1 MSSNQKIAK
10 QYIRGN
16 KKQNRILHLGLCS
29 LCVFSIVL
37 LLFQAS
43 FLKYRQEENLKKY
56 GTWSGAIY
64 NGSNEAYKFLTQSKD
79 IQKLGKITV
88 FENVTVYEKEFS
100 AYIGEIDQD
109 AFQLGK
115 IQMLEGR
122 LPQQED
128 EIVLDQY
135 LLKQI
140 APDAKV
146 GDSVTIPVRQSETGS
161 VASYDFVLSG
171 ITDKWGENWDKANYP
186 LPSVLIS
193 GNHFLSGTPEKITHY
208 FFLGDE
214 EQDYAIGQLEEFLKT
229 HSDSIYI
236 YNAKTYSS
244 SLNAEDKFFQQR
256 TFIAMI
262 CALSLLVLC
271 FFLSMVA
278 SKMQYRITI
287 MRNLGAEITTVYSI
301 FMWEAFYL
309 WRTGMLLGIG
319 TGVIS
324 SAIIICIIKFSL
336 HLDLPLAINWADLG
350 IALLFL
356 SAAFLF
362 SYFLITF
369 DSVFVRIRTS
379 YREDNS
385 SIRNQRL
392 PELKK
397 IRPMTVSRLYK
408 RFFRFYPK
416 RSLLKVAISVIAVL
430 TLNLNIITFLGH
442 YERYRNIETSYDYS
456 LTIYDMDKCLDSDQ
470 IKRIEETPGIISVEA
485 EKVFFSPETMITVSW
500 DGWKKSQY
508 INTLAK
514 YSYGTGLISDEDKK
528 EGGRYY
534 LSNISGF
541 HPENTKLMDWYESC
555 IDEGS
560 LDPEKFRNGEQC
572 VLFLSP
578 YSLQFSEMIDKKYEV
593 QPLID
598 ITVYDKVSKVYEYE
612 NDENSIKPGDTIT
625 ISSGDATETLEIG
638 GIVRSVTG
646 LPPVSTPGVAGSGVL
661 AVSNHFIEKISGISP
676 TQYNILKIQSYVNA
690 DHSETDWQLQSLLDT
705 MLGNDDGESFL
716 FDNHRES
723 CEIILNLEMTGM
735 VKSAFII
742 IITVLILGFILYQGT
757 TGKLQNEEKRIRI
770 LHSLGMSRKK
780 IQSMYWL
787 ETALE
792 GFCSGL
798 LGMLLAGLFQF
809 GIWKRESGYTKFTAI
824 IDAAVNQTPA
834 NAYIVH
840 IYAAT
845 FLLYFIIYL
854 LLVTAPTKHMLKR
867 SQKTMAIKAE

>member
-10 QYIRGN
+10 AYIRGN
-16 KKQNRILHLGLCS
+16 KKQNRILYLGLCS
-29 LCVFSIVL
+29 LCVFGIVL

-43 FLKYRQEENLKKY
+43 FLNYRQEQNLKKY
-56 GTWSGAIY
+56 GAWSGAIY
-64 NGSNEAYKFLTQSKD
+64 NSSDDTYKFLAQSKD
-79 IQKLGKITV
+79 IKKLGRISILKNAAV
-88 FENVTVYEKEFS
+88 FQKDFS
-100 AYIGEIDQD
+100 AYIGSIDQE
-109 AFQLGK
+109 AFELGK
-115 IQMLEGR
+115 IQILEGH

-135 LLKQI
+135 LLKQL
-140 APDAKV
+140 APNAKV
-146 GDSVTIPVRQSETGS
+146 GDSITIPVRQSETGS
-161 VASYDFVLSG
+161 VAAYDFVLSG
-171 ITDKWGENWDKANYP
+171 ITDKWGENWDRANYP

-193 GNHFLSGTPEKITHY
+193 GKHPLSGTSEKITHDM
-208 FFLGDE
+208 FLGDE
-214 EQDYAIGQLEEFLKT
+214 KQDYAVSQLEELLKA
-229 HSDSIYI
+229 HSDSTYI
-236 YNAKTYSS
+236 YNAKAYSS
-244 SLNAEDKFFQQR
+244 SLNAEDKFFEQR

-262 CALSLLVLC
+262 CALSLLVIIFL
-271 FFLSMVA
+271 LSMAA
-278 SKMQYRITI
+278 SKMQYRIAV
-287 MRNLGAEITTVYSI
+287 MRSLGAEITTVYSI

-309 WRTGMLLGIG
+309 WRSGMLLGIG
-319 TGVIS
+319 TGAAGSVIM
-324 SAIIICIIKFSL
+324 ICILKFAL
-336 HLDLPLAINWADLG
+336 HLDIPLVINWADLG

-369 DSVFVRIRTS
+369 DSVFVRIRAS

-385 SIRNQRL
+385 SIRNQYL
-392 PELKK
+392 PDLKK
-397 IRPMTVSRLYK
+397 IRPMTVPRLYQ

-416 RSLLKVAISVIAVL
+416 RSLLKVAVSVIAVL

-485 EKVFFSPETMITVSW
+485 EKIFFSPETMITVSW

-528 EGGRYY
+528 AGGRYY

-625 ISSGDATETLEIG
+625 ISSGDATETLEVG
-638 GIVRSVTG
+638 GIVRNVTG

-661 AVSNHFIEKISGISP
+661 AVSNHFIEKLAGISP

-723 CEIILNLEMTGM
+723 CEIVLNLEMTGM

-757 TGKLQNEEKRIRI
+757 TAKLQNEEKRIRI

-809 GIWKRESGYTKFTAI
+809 FIWKRESGYTKFAAVF
-824 IDAAVNQTPA
+824 DAAVSQTPA
-834 NAYIVH
+834 NAYIVP

-845 FLLYFIIYL
+845 FLLYFIIYS
-854 LLVTAPTKHMLKR
+854 LLVAAPTRQMLKQ
-867 SQKTMAIKAE
+867 SQNTTAIKSE